1 MKKEMEKGNRSDELQ
16 ETEPEDLK
24 PEAAMMEE
32 DEDAEDIWEDEDDVR
47 DDWEDEEP
55 LKPWKMALVFAGLV
69 VAAAVICIVLW
80 NFTHRDKTEDMPQD
94 TLVEQTEAPGENAQV
109 PAEVSMAAGTVTPVA
124 DATAAPAADSAP
136 VPVQTSEPAAAATT
150 APTTVPENADAT
162 AAPKATDAPVSPEVT
177 KAPTQ
182 AEDTNRVVTQDGR
195 TIIFTD
201 CDDTI
206 SPKEYVNL
214 RTEPSTSQGND
225 TVSCR
230 LNYGETAHRT
240 GYSEDT
246 GWSRVEY
253 DGKVLYVVSS
263 YIYVVEEQT
272 TE

>member
-1 MKKEMEKGNRSDELQ
+1 MRFMKKELEKGNCSDELQ
-16 ETEPEDLK
+16 ETEPDDLK
-24 PEAAMMEE
+24 PEAAVSEE
-32 DEDAEDIWEDEDDVR
+32 EEDAEDIWEDEDDVG
-47 DDWEDEEP
+47 DDWEEEEP

-69 VAAAVICIVLW
+69 IAAALICIVLW
-80 NFTHRDKTEDMPQD
+80 NFTHRDRTEDMPQD
-94 TLVEQTEAPGENAQV
+94 ALVEQTGTPEETSQV
-109 PAEVSMAAGTVTPVA
+109 PAEIPMA
-124 DATAAPAADSAP
+124 DAVQMPVTDTTEAPAADSAP
-136 VPVQTSEPAAAATT
+136 EAVHTSEPAGAVTT
-150 APTTVPENADAT
+150 APENANAT
-162 AAPKATDAPVSPEVT
+162 AEPKAADAPASPEAT
-177 KAPTQ
+177 KAPAQ
-182 AEDTNRVVTQDGR
+182 QEDANRVVTQDGR
-195 TIIFTD
+195 TIIFTA

-240 GYSEDT
+240 GYSEDA